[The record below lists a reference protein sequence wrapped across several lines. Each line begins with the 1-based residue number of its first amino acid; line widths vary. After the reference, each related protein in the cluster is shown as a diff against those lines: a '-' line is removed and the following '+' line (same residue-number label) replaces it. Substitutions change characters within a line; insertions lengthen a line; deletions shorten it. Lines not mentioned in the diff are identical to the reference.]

1 MFGEQL
7 EHGHARA
14 HELEHVVALQLAS
27 CGHGAEYGAD
37 VGQRAS
43 ADLRGVGHG
52 LEHVGHLLAAGD
64 AGGGQARGHGG
75 GVAQAERG
83 ALDRGERVVHDFGDA
98 GAVVAEAFEFGLR
111 VLDVEGAFES
121 AFGGEC
127 GDASGDGA
135 YGAEAEFADFAE
147 CAAKFGQDAVAA
159 FFAGVFDGG
168 VEVSFEFFAE
178 VLAGW

>member
-1 MFGEQL
+1 M
-7 EHGHARA
+7 
-14 HELEHVVALQLAS
+14 
-27 CGHGAEYGAD
+27 
-37 VGQRAS
+37 
-43 ADLRGVGHG
+43 
-52 LEHVGHLLAAGD
+52 
-64 AGGGQARGHGG
+64 
-75 GVAQAERG
+75 
-83 ALDRGERVVHDFGDA
+83 
-98 GAVVAEAFEFGLR
+98 AEAFEFGLR